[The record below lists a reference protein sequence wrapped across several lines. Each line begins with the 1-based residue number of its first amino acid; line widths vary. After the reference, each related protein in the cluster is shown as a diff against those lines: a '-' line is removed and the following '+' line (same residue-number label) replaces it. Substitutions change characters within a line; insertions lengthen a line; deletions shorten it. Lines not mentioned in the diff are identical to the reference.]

1 MGRQKVTVKSRRE
14 TRKESRSKGRN
25 TGEVISMYPEDHDDN
40 RIGMLKEKYDRSP
53 LVPRNENQ
61 RLYLEALMN
70 QPVTVATGEAGT
82 GKTFLSTAHAAD
94 LLLEKE
100 VDHIIVTRPV
110 LTAEEDMGF
119 LPGDIMEKFMPF
131 FRPVY
136 DVLKKRLGQG
146 FLKYCLRPEIEK
158 IEIAPFSYMRGRT
171 FENAVVILDEAQN
184 VTASQMKLFLTR
196 IGEDTT
202 VIINGDV
209 KQCDLPKHIKS
220 GLVDLLERIEKRN
233 LNIPVIRF
241 EEEDC
246 VRSLT
251 CSLALEIYREE

>member
-1 MGRQKVTVKSRRE
+1 MGRQKVTVKARRE

-40 RIGMLKEKYDRSP
+40 RIGMLKEKYDRTP
-53 LVPRNENQ
+53 LAPRNENQ
-61 RLYLEALMN
+61 ALYLDALRTRL
-70 QPVTVATGEAGT
+70 VTIATGEAGT

-94 LLLEKE
+94 QLLNKE
-100 VDHIIVTRPV
+100 VESIIVTRPV
-110 LTAEEDMGF
+110 LTAEENMGF
-119 LPGDIMEKFMPF
+119 LPGDMMEKFMPF

-136 DVLKKRLGQG
+136 DVLKKRLGIG

-158 IEIAPFSYMRGRT
+158 IEIAPFSFMRGRT
-171 FENAVVILDEAQN
+171 FENAIVILDEAQN

-196 IGEDTT
+196 IGDGTT
-202 VIINGDV
+202 VVINGDV

-220 GLVDLLERIEKRN
+220 GLVDLLERIERKG
-233 LNIPVIRF
+233 LDIPIIRF

-251 CSLALEIYREE
+251 CGLALEIYRD